1 MFILGILEKKL
12 IENLMMASLSSSVSV
27 LCGALIARFISVR
40 MVTFLGKAFAL

>member
-1 MFILGILEKKL
+1 MGNLKKGM
-12 IENLMMASLSSSVSV
+12 ENLMMASLSLSVSV